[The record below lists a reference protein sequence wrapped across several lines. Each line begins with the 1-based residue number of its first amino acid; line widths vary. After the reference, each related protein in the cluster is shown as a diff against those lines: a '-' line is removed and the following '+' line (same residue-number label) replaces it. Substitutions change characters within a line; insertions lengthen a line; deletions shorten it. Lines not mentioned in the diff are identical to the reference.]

1 MAIGQKL
8 EEARNR
14 KGISIREAQEC
25 TKIRGDYLSAFEA
38 NNFDIKLPE
47 VYLRGFVRLYARFL
61 DLDQE
66 SIVSDLSTELG
77 LLNGKSVK
85 KSLGSITNGE
95 GVDNLEGVNPAPS
108 SSTVTPKYFNASL
121 RKPMIYV
128 LAALSTIILIITS
141 LINYFSET
149 KNIKEKSATLNSNIK
164 EVNLKSNSAS
174 AEKKNEVLKQTHV
187 LKLVSVGPIEKLFVL
202 DGSDSLQEFK
212 NLNDGWETEIT
223 ITKSFRCYCT
233 DLENLRFAING
244 NEKKVDGV
252 GPGNFNWTP

>member
-14 KGISIREAQEC
+14 KGISIREAEES
-25 TKIRGDYLSAFEA
+25 TKILGDYLSAFEA

-77 LLNGKSVK
+77 LFNGKSVK

-108 SSTVTPKYFNASL
+108 SPTVTPKYLNASL

-141 LINYFSET
+141 LISYFSET
-149 KNIKEKSATLNSNIK
+149 KNIKERSATPNSNIK
-164 EVNLKSNSAS
+164 EVNSKSAN
-174 AEKKNEVLKQTHV
+174 AEKNNEVLIQSHV
-187 LKLVSVGPIEKLFVL
+187 LKLVSVGPIEKLFIL

-223 ITKSFRCYCT
+223 IKKSFRCYCT
-233 DLENLRFAING
+233 ELENLRFAING
-244 NEKKVDGV
+244 NDKKVDGV